1 MKRREFSTT
10 LVRGG
15 VAAAGLASGLPLAY
29 AQAGAPVAGKDYL
42 VINPPVPTPA
52 NGKVEVIEFFWYG
65 CPHCYDLEPFLKKWT
80 AKLPKDVEFRR
91 VPAVPTERW
100 MPNARTF
107 YTLESLGL
115 LERMHG
121 EVFDAIHIDRVNFND
136 EKIQLEWMAK
146 KGVDRNKFAEAW
158 KSFSVQ
164 SKTKRA
170 VQLTQSYDV
179 TGVPALVVDGKY
191 FTSVSMTGSPEGLM
205 QTLDSLIAK
214 ARSERPKKK

>member
-1 MKRREFSTT
+1 MHFKKWLGLIGITFA
-10 LVRGG
+10 LVAGN
-15 VAAAGLASGLPLAY
+15 AAA
-29 AQAGAPVAGKDYL
+29 QATPSYKALKSPQPVETGEK
-42 VINPPVPTPA
+42 I
-52 NGKVEVIEFFWYG
+52 EVVEFFWYG
-65 CPHCYDLEPFLKKWT
+65 CPHCFDLEPFLKKWT

-91 VPAVPTERW
+91 IPAIPTERW
-100 MPNARTF
+100 APNARTY

-115 LERMHG
+115 LEKLHG

-136 EKIQLEWMAK
+136 EKVQLDWMAK

-158 KSFSVQ
+158 RSFSVQ

-170 VQLTQSYDV
+170 AQLTQAYDI
-179 TGVPALVVDGKY
+179 TGVPTLVVDGKY
-191 FTSVSMTGSPEGLM
+191 VTSVSMTGSPEGLM